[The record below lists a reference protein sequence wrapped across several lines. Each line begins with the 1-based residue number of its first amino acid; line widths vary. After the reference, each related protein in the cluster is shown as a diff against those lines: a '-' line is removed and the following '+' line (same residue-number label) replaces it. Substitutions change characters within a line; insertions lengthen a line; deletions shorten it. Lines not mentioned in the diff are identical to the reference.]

1 MRQPKSIVF
10 HLVLVFFFFF
20 LLTIILGLFSIWRLS
35 DFNRVSADIRGL
47 WLPNTRFLGDLN
59 NFTSDFRA
67 AEATNLLSTS
77 AANFDASEKEMA
89 ELDQAIAEAQRGY
102 ESLDHSAP
110 ETELYARF
118 GDRWNRYRA
127 IAGRIVARSPAD
139 RKPDAVQAYMTSS
152 RAAYD
157 AASDTLGRLTE
168 FNVSNAREAS
178 KRADLAYQ
186 QVCWLIGA
194 AMSVA
199 GLMMIAAFFYV
210 RRWLSAP
217 LLGLAA
223 CMRRLA
229 TNDMDIDIRGKER
242 GDEIGQMAR
251 SVVVFRNNAI
261 ELAANQRGLA
271 HQASML
277 EEKLAHERRLAQ
289 LQSNF
294 VSMASHEFRTPLTII
309 DGHAQRLAKMNG
321 AARPDEIGQ
330 RSSKI
335 RAAVLR
341 MTSLIDSLLNSTRII
356 DGELYFHPTSFD
368 MRALL
373 HEVCQLHRE
382 IALGSQI
389 RESFGELP
397 LPMEG
402 DPKLLFQVLSNLL
415 SNAVKYSP
423 GEGLITITAWTDSEQ
438 VTISV
443 QDHGIGIPEADRDR
457 LFSRYYRGSNVSG
470 IVGTGIGLYLV
481 RMVIELH
488 GGEITVESREGEG
501 SRFTVRLPTH
511 SPRGSGAKG
520 ADSVEKLEK
529 CLAPQ
534 IRETDFVNGKYPS
547 KPS

>member
-10 HLVLVFFFFF
+10 HLVMVFFFFF

-35 DFNRVSADIRGL
+35 DFNRVSADIRDL

-89 ELDQAIAEAQRGY
+89 ELDRSIAQAQRGY
-102 ESLDHSAP
+102 ESLDHSSP
-110 ETELYARF
+110 ETELYAQFR
-118 GDRWNRYRA
+118 DQWDRYRQ
-127 IAGRIVARSPAD
+127 IAGRIVTRSPAD

-157 AASDTLGRLTE
+157 AASDTLGQLTD

-178 KRADLAYQ
+178 ERADLAYQ
-186 QVCWLIGA
+186 QARLLIGS

-210 RRWLSAP
+210 RYLLSAP
-217 LLGLAA
+217 LLGLAG

-229 TNDMDIDIRGKER
+229 TNDTEIDIRGTER
-242 GDEIGQMAR
+242 SDEIGQMAR
-251 SVVVFRNNAI
+251 SVIVFRNNAI
-261 ELAANQRGLA
+261 ELAASQRSLA

-309 DGHAQRLAKMNG
+309 DGHAQRLAKMNI
-321 AARPDEIGQ
+321 AARPHEIGQ

-335 RAAVLR
+335 RSAVLR
-341 MTSLIDSLLNSTRII
+341 MTSLIDSLLHSTRLIG
-356 DGELYFHPTSFD
+356 GELYFHPTSFD
-368 MRALL
+368 MRTLL

-382 IALGSQI
+382 IAPGSQI
-389 RESFGELP
+389 RENFGEQL

-415 SNAVKYSP
+415 SNAIKYSP
-423 GEGLITITAWTDSEQ
+423 GGGLINITAQTDAEQ
-438 VTISV
+438 VVVSV
-443 QDHGIGIPEADRDR
+443 QDHGIGIPEADLER

-470 IVGTGIGLYLV
+470 IVGTGVGLYLV
-481 RMVIELH
+481 RIVIELH
-488 GGEITVESREGEG
+488 GGEIGVESREGKG

-511 SPRGSGAKG
+511 SPRDSGAKS
-520 ADSVEKLEK
+520 AQTV
-529 CLAPQ
+529 
-534 IRETDFVNGKYPS
+534 
-547 KPS
+547 